1 MTNIP
6 IMAFAGYSGSGKTT
20 LLEKLIR
27 EIKSRGVRLA
37 VIKHDGHQF
46 EIDHE
51 GKDSWRFTHAGAD
64 ITVVTSADKTA
75 CVALG
80 GCPLSNL
87 LSGIHDVD
95 LVLIEGFKNEKL
107 PQIGVAHQENGK
119 GFTAPLERFLA
130 IITDMDVESPVPC
143 FGYEDITAI
152 ADFILENTIM
162 GKAKDFTHFNDEG
175 RAKMVNV
182 GEKPESRRTAI
193 AAARMLV
200 NRTTFDLIRSGGMKK
215 GDVLT
220 VAQIA
225 GVMGAKRTPD
235 IIPMCHPILLDGI
248 NLSLRLD
255 ESRCSVEI
263 EATVSCDGRTGVE
276 MEALTAASTAA
287 LTVYDMCK
295 AVQKDMVI
303 SDIRLLRKSGG
314 VHGNFERKEE

>member
-80 GCPLSNL
+80 ECPLSNL

>member
-37 VIKHDGHQF
+37 IIKHDGHQF

-75 CVALG
+75 CVSLG
-80 GCPLSNL
+80 ECPLSNL

-107 PQIGVAHQENGK
+107 PQIGVARRENGK
-119 GFTAPLERFLA
+119 GFTAPLEHFLA

-143 FGYEDITAI
+143 FGYEDIPAI
-152 ADFILENTIM
+152 ADFILEKTIM
-162 GKAKDFTHFNDEG
+162 EKAKDFTHFNDEG

-193 AAARMLV
+193 AAARVLV

-215 GDVLT
+215 GDQAYARYHPDVPPDPARRHRPLSSARCEPVQRGDRGHGLLRRAHRRGDGGT
-220 VAQIA
+220 HSGIH
-225 GVMGAKRTPD
+225 GGADR
-235 IIPMCHPILLDGI
+235 I
-248 NLSLRLD
+248 RY
-255 ESRCSVEI
+255 VQ
-263 EATVSCDGRTGVE
+263 GRTKGYGD
-276 MEALTAASTAA
+276 LRYPSAA
-287 LTVYDMCK
+287 
-295 AVQKDMVI
+295 Q
-303 SDIRLLRKSGG
+303 
-314 VHGNFERKEE
+314 ERRRPRRF